1 MPDYGFKIKRQS
13 INKDVEDCDP
23 KELVFSSSFPCLKI
37 LQTGK
42 YSTTV
47 SNGTSPTYTIN
58 LDTDVAFPTVIL
70 VFLYDPSDSSYKALG
85 SENVSDHTQ
94 NYRGSFSFD
103 SDELFVQVE
112 NYTGADVSTHFIYF
126 IGYA

>member
-1 MPDYGFKIKRQS
+1 MPDYGMKIKKQN

-23 KELVFSSSFPCLKI
+23 KELVFSSEFACLKI
-37 LQTGK
+37 LQTAREEI
-42 YSTTV
+42 SV
-47 SNGTSPTYTIN
+47 SNGTSPTFTIP
-58 LDTDVAFPTVIL
+58 LVADVAFPTVIF
-70 VFLYDPSDSSYKALG
+70 VFLYDPSDSSYKVLG
-85 SENVSDHTQ
+85 SENILDHTQ

-112 NYTGADVSTHFIYF
+112 NYTGGDIDTHLVYF